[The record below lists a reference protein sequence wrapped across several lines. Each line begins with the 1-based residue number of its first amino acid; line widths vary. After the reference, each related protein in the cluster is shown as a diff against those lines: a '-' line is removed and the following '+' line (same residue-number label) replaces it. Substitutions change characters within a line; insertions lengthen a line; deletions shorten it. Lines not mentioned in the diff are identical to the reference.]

1 MPVWRKRHC
10 SRGEPL
16 VGVVLHFSP
25 QQDGFVAVL
34 VWRKHQCSVAGA
46 TCRWCQRSRQS
57 TGCSI
62 HVLVPPLLLQCAQQL
77 PALSSEVL
85 CLPPSKSHPPV
96 PCLSAFRFDHHSLP
110 DYGFFLA
117 GSPGTSVDTSTVQR
131 VSAPFRDIYVVHLSC
146 CSQFSLCFFSPAT
159 SHSCTRS
166 STNPPNHVFAFA
178 CVLPSP
184 TLGTSVDTSTV
195 QRVSAPT
202 RDIYVERTKDG
213 DRVFAGF
220 GRPSQEYCDC
230 FLDPDKLPED
240 IIKVCIAMLEH
251 VDRGTAC
258 VLMRA
263 H

>member
-10 SRGEPL
+10 SRGESL

-57 TGCSI
+57 TGCSV
-62 HVLVPPLLLQCAQQL
+62 HVLV
-77 PALSSEVL
+77 
-85 CLPPSKSHPPV
+85 
-96 PCLSAFRFDHHSLP
+96 HHSL
-110 DYGFFLA
+110 
-117 GSPGTSVDTSTVQR
+117 SSVRSSSQPFQARFCASLQASHTLLCL
-131 VSAPFRDIYVVHLSC
+131 VSLLFALTTIPCLTMAFSLLVPQAPVLTPAQCVCPFRDIYVAHLSC
-146 CSQFSLCFFSPAT
+146 CPQFSLCFFSPAT

-166 STNPPNHVFAFA
+166 STSPPNHVFAFA
-178 CVLPSP
+178 RVLPSP

-240 IIKVCIAMLEH
+240 IIKVCIAMLES
-251 VDRGTAC
+251 VDRGTVC